1 MHSRLEPLPLLAF
14 VTAIAC
20 SPSGDGAP
28 AGVGEGGSS
37 AVAGGSGGSIPTSG
51 TGTGAT
57 GAIIAPGDP
66 PDAPDCDSVLEV
78 TYRDFTETHPDF
90 EMPFRGDVVR
100 RGLVAPD
107 LGTDRKPAFLNN
119 IGCPAD
125 TATPLACANWMVTEP
140 TLSTAEAFAQW
151 YNDVTD
157 VNVRVEK
164 ELPLTESPAGSGEY
178 AFDSANFFPLEP
190 TEGSGP
196 SPMGHYTGQNY
207 LFTTE
212 IHVQFGYRAGQRFT
226 FRGDDDL
233 WIFVNGK
240 LALDLG
246 SLHGP
251 EQGTIDFDAQA
262 ATLGI
267 TPGQTYAMD
276 IFHAE
281 RHTDGSN
288 FRVTTN
294 ISCFTDVV
302 VR

>member
-1 MHSRLEPLPLLAF
+1 
-14 VTAIAC
+14 V
-20 SPSGDGAP
+20 
-28 AGVGEGGSS
+28 
-37 AVAGGSGGSIPTSG
+37 
-51 TGTGAT
+51 
-57 GAIIAPGDP
+57 
-66 PDAPDCDSVLEV
+66 
-78 TYRDFTETHPDF
+78 
-90 EMPFRGDVVR
+90 
-100 RGLVAPD
+100 
-107 LGTDRKPAFLNN
+107 FLNA

-125 TATPLACANWMVTEP
+125 TMTPLGCANWSVTTP
-140 TLSTAEAFAQW
+140 TLSTADAFAQW
-151 YNDVTD
+151 YSDAPG
-157 VNVRVEK
+157 VNMTIEK
-164 ELPLTESPAGSGEY
+164 ELQLTESVPGEY
-178 AFDSANFFPLEP
+178 VFDSASFFPLAA

-196 SPMGHYTGQNY
+196 SPAGHYTGNNY

-212 IHVQFGYRAGQRFT
+212 IHVRFGYRAGQRFT

-233 WIFVNGK
+233 WIFVNDR

-262 ATLGI
+262 AALAI

>member
-1 MHSRLEPLPLLAF
+1 MHSRFEPLPLLAF

-57 GAIIAPGDP
+57 GAIIDPGDP
-66 PDAPDCDSVLEV
+66 PDDPECDSVLEV

-281 RHTDGSN
+281 RHTTASN
-288 FRVTTN
+288 FRIETT
-294 ISCFTDVV
+294 IDCFIVD
-302 VR
+302 

>member
-1 MHSRLEPLPLLAF
+1 LLFVLLAYPG
-14 VTAIAC
+14 C
-20 SPSGDGAP
+20 SA
-28 AGVGEGGSS
+28 AGEGGPSNGVS
-37 AVAGGSGGSIPTSG
+37 EGGTGGQGGSIPTSG
-51 TGTGAT
+51 SANGGS
-57 GAIIAPGDP
+57 GAIIDPMDP
-66 PDAPDCDSVLEV
+66 PPPDDPECDSVLEV
-78 TYRDFTETHPDF
+78 TYRDFTEAHPDF

-100 RGLVAPD
+100 RGLIAPT
-107 LGTDRKPAFLNN
+107 LGTGRKPTFLNA

-125 TATPLACANWMVTEP
+125 TATPLGCANWSVTEP
-140 TLSTAEAFAQW
+140 TLSTANAFAEW
-151 YNDVTD
+151 YADVPG
-157 VNVRVEK
+157 VNMTITK
-164 ELPLTESPAGSGEY
+164 ELQLTESAPGSGEY
-178 AFDSANFFPLEP
+178 VFDSASFFPLSAS
-190 TEGSGP
+190 EGSGP
-196 SPMGHYTGQNY
+196 SPTGHYTGNNY

-212 IHVQFGYRAGQRFT
+212 IHVRFGYRAGQRFT

-233 WIFVNGK
+233 WIFVNDK

-262 ATLGI
+262 AALAI

>member
-1 MHSRLEPLPLLAF
+1 MRSAAFILVLVVLP
-14 VTAIAC
+14 AC
-20 SPSGDGAP
+20 SA
-28 AGVGEGGSS
+28 AGEGSPGNGVSD
-37 AVAGGSGGSIPTSG
+37 GGTGGQGTSGTSSIPTSG
-51 TGTGAT
+51 SANGGS
-57 GAIIAPGDP
+57 GAIIDP
-66 PDAPDCDSVLEV
+66 TTPPMDDPECDSVLEV
-78 TYRDFTETHPDF
+78 TYRDFTEAHPDF

-100 RGLVAPD
+100 RGLVAPT
-107 LGTDRKPAFLNN
+107 LGAGRKPVFLSA

-125 TATPLACANWMVTEP
+125 TMTPLGCANWTVTEP
-140 TLSTAEAFAQW
+140 TLSTADAFAQW
-151 YNDVTD
+151 YADSPG
-157 VNVRVEK
+157 VNMTIEK
-164 ELPLTESPAGSGEY
+164 GLELTESAPGSGEY
-178 AFDSANFFPLEP
+178 VFDSTSFFPLSAS
-190 TEGSGP
+190 EGSGP
-196 SPMGHYTGQNY
+196 SPAGHHTGNNY

-212 IHVQFGYRAGQRFT
+212 IHVRFGYRAGQRFT

-233 WIFVNGK
+233 WIFVNDK

-267 TPGQTYAMD
+267 TVGQTYAMD